1 MFSGE
6 TQLLL
11 PAKTVLESSMIKE
24 LLVPQKIHI
33 HAFQRIRKMLQSILL
48 YYKTST
54 KTRDLGDSCRRTVT
68 DVRTMIIKDL
78 NSNSS
83 TSWGLLSIH
92 SFFLF
97 FLENCSTVCC
107 TALHQFWLQSLVTR
121 SQLDICCFST
131 TSNHVLTKGIVCS
144 SYKFFTVRSPLSHTG
159 SHQVLLL
166 ASRPSSLWCSSAHT

>member
-1 MFSGE
+1 MNFQFHKKFTFMPFRGLEKCYSPSYAITSMKALE
-6 TQLLL
+6 KPL
-11 PAKTVLESSMIKE
+11 PV
-24 LLVPQKIHI
+24 
-33 HAFQRIRKMLQSILL
+33 
-48 YYKTST
+48 
-54 KTRDLGDSCRRTVT
+54 DSCRRTVT
-68 DVRTMIIKDL
+68 DVKTMIIKDL

-92 SFFLF
+92 SFFLL
-97 FLENCSTVCC
+97 FLENSSTVCS